1 MRCKPEEKA
10 HMIALVDEMKEYQQI
25 IQSKKLNNLTVG
37 QKITMT
43 KRMAEIVKEMKEF
56 RRMYPDD

>member
-1 MRCKPEEKA
+1 MKCTPEQKQR
-10 HMIALVDEMKEYQQI
+10 MISLVDEMKEYQQI
-25 IQSKKLNNLTVG
+25 IQSKKLNSISTG

-56 RRMYPDD
+56 RRKYPDD